1 MDFGRPGRPPG
12 SILPLF
18 LLLFGSILAP
28 FRSPGGARG
37 APEGLFLK
45 GPVSETLFGPFGV
58 HFGSILGS
66 ILGSFWG
73 IFLILFSISFYNEFW
88 CLLGAILVPFWLD
101 FGVVLRLEIYTNS
114 H

>member
-1 MDFGRPGRPPG
+1 MEGPGDLRAQFTSFFIPFW
-12 SILPLF
+12 LH
-18 LLLFGSILAP
+18 FGSI
-28 FRSPGGARG
+28 SVPGGARG

>member
-37 APEGLFLK
+37 APEGLFFK
-45 GPVSETLFGPFGV
+45 GPVSETLSGPLGI

-73 IFLILFSISFYNEFW
+73 LFLNKFPTRFFNDFG
-88 CLLGAILVPFWLD
+88 CLRGAILASILAR
-101 FGVVLRLEIYTNS
+101 FGGRFEL
-114 H
+114 